1 MSWAAQEFEGLELG
15 DARRTQR
22 LIKLVDDLSAQPTGS
37 IPLACGGWP
46 ETKAAYRLLDNPAV
60 EWREILEV
68 HTTRTVERMAG
79 QPVVL
84 CIQDTTELDF
94 TSQPGIAGLG
104 RLSYEA
110 QHGMYVHPTLAVTPA
125 GVALGVLDAWMWA
138 RKPKDQPDIKESTR
152 WVEGYGIVAD
162 LAETVPDTRLVYV
175 ADREGDIR
183 ALIDVA
189 ARRGTPADW
198 LIRSKHHRKTTT
210 GAKLWD
216 RLAQSAPLGE
226 VEFTLP
232 AAPDRPA
239 RLVRQTLYRQVV
251 TLPAHHGQPAV
262 TVTAILAREEQPPAG
277 QTAIEWR
284 LLTNRT
290 AETLEAVV
298 ELIDWYRRR
307 WLVEIFF
314 RIWKSGCRVEAL
326 QLGTLER
333 LERALVIDLIIA
345 WRILHLVTWGRDC
358 PNLPCDV
365 VFDPEEWQAAWIVA
379 HRCPPPETPPPLGQ
393 MVRLIAGF
401 GGFLGRKHDGHPGPK
416 AIWEGMQKVRAF
428 AIALEA
434 RQVAYAE
441 DAIKLWVIGCRRGGQ
456 GHR

>member
-1 MSWAAQEFEGLELG
+1 MSWAREEFKDLELG

-68 HTTRTVERMAG
+68 HTTRTVERLAG

-84 CIQDTTELDF
+84 CLQDTTELDF

-110 QHGMYVHPTLAVTPA
+110 QHGLYAHPTLAVTPT
-125 GVALGVLDAWMWA
+125 GVALGVLDAWLWA
-138 RKPKDQPDIKESTR
+138 RKPKDQPAIKESTR
-152 WVEGYGIVAD
+152 WVEGYEIVAD

-175 ADREGDIR
+175 ADREGDLR
-183 ALIDVA
+183 ALIDAA

-198 LIRSKHHRKTTT
+198 LIRAKHNRKTST
-210 GAKLWD
+210 GEKLWD
-216 RLAQSAPLGE
+216 RLAQSEPLGE

-232 AAPDRPA
+232 AAPARPA
-239 RLVRQTLYRQVV
+239 RLVRQSLYRTEV

-262 TVTAILAREEQPPAG
+262 TVTAILAREEHPPAG
-277 QTAIEWR
+277 EQAIVWR

-290 AETLEAVV
+290 AETLEDVAQ
-298 ELIDWYRRR
+298 LIDWYRKR
-307 WLVEIFF
+307 WLIEIFF

-326 QLGTLER
+326 QLGTWER
-333 LERALVIDLIIA
+333 LERALVIYLIIA

-365 VFDPEEWQAAWIVA
+365 VFDPAEWQAAWIVA
-379 HRCPPPETPPPLGQ
+379 HRTQPPATPPPLGQ
-393 MVRLIAGF
+393 MVRLIAAF

-416 AIWEGMQKVRAF
+416 AIWEGMQKVSAF
-428 AIALEA
+428 AIAFEA
-434 RQVAYAE
+434 TRTAYAR
-441 DAIKLWVIGCRRGGQ
+441 DG
-456 GHR
+456 

>member
-1 MSWAAQEFEGLELG
+1 MSWAQAEFHDLELG

-22 LIKLVDDLSAQPTGS
+22 LIRLVDDLSAQPTGS

-60 EWREILEV
+60 EWREILDV
-68 HTTRTVERMAG
+68 HTTRTVERMVG

-94 TSQPGIAGLG
+94 TTQPGIAGLG

-110 QHGMYVHPTLAVTPA
+110 QHGLYVHPTLAVTPA

-138 RKPKDQPDIKESTR
+138 RGPKDQPHVKESTR
-152 WVEGYGIVAD
+152 WIEGYEIVAD
-162 LAETVPDTRLVYV
+162 LAETVPDIRLVYV
-175 ADREGDIR
+175 ADREGDLR
-183 ALIDVA
+183 VLMDAA
-189 ARRGTPADW
+189 ARRGHPADW
-198 LIRSKHHRKTTT
+198 LVRAQYNRNTTT
-210 GAKLWD
+210 GEKLWD
-216 RLAQSAPLGE
+216 RLAPSESLGE
-226 VEFTLP
+226 VEFTLS

-239 RLVRQTLYRQVV
+239 RLVRQTLYREVV
-251 TLPAHHGQPAV
+251 TLPQCKGAPAV
-262 TVTAILAREEQPPAG
+262 TVTAILACEKHPPAG
-277 QTAIEWR
+277 VKAIEWR

-298 ELIDWYRRR
+298 ELIDGYRRR
-307 WLVEIFF
+307 WRVEIFF

-333 LERALVIDLIIA
+333 LERALVIYLIIA

-379 HRCPPPETPPPLGQ
+379 HRAKPPDIPPPLGQ

-428 AIALEA
+428 ACALEA
-434 RQVAYAE
+434 GRAAYTS
-441 DAIKLWVIGCRRGGQ
+441 DG
-456 GHR
+456 